1 MSGTATHVTDVSQ
14 AGVRRRGPVWRSLAL
29 AGAAA
34 GLLLAGCAGEG
45 AAEADA
51 PVAAPA
57 TQAFEPIAWE
67 DLMPDGEQARLEALY
82 AEFYTDFEQRMRAQ
96 SQTLAEAGQERDDI
110 ASLIPEGGDA
120 DTMEQI
126 GTFNVVDA
134 LDGKRVRIP
143 GYVVPFD
150 FSADARHDE
159 FLLVPYFGA
168 CLHTP
173 PPPPNQMLFVRAQP
187 AARVDDIYEPY
198 WLEGTIS
205 TGRFDSELGNSAYE
219 LTLSKIEPYAY

>member
-1 MSGTATHVTDVSQ
+1 MRT
-14 AGVRRRGPVWRSLAL
+14 RLAL
-29 AGAAA
+29 STVAVFLCACSGATETAPDA
-34 GLLLAGCAGEG
+34 SADTAP
-45 AAEADA
+45 AIIADA
-51 PVAAPA
+51 TEYTA
-57 TQAFEPIAWE
+57 IAWD
-67 DLMPDGEQARLEALY
+67 DLMPEGEDARLEELYADFY
-82 AEFYTDFEQRMRAQ
+82 AEFENRMRAG
-96 SQTLAEAGQERDDI
+96 SQTLMEAGEEPVS
-110 ASLIPEGGDA
+110 SLIPEGGEN

-134 LDGKRVRIP
+134 LDGKAVRIP

-150 FSADARHDE
+150 FSADARHTE

-187 AARVDDIYEPY
+187 AARIDDIYEPV
-198 WLEGTIS
+198 WLEGTLS
-205 TGRFDSELGNSAYE
+205 TGRFDSDLGNSAYE